1 MNSMPASAISTIRKL
16 LHITREIKMGLSLIC
31 AFLTE
36 ISQNRPYPIFATV
49 FAHMKTSLFMVRP
62 FQTDRQAGIDRRRTV
77 CRLAIPLQFQSQ
89 QFADSR
95 HKNKVF
101 IPYLGASYDLNDN
114 LTAYTSYTTI
124 FRPQVRNLDRN
135 GKPLEPQRG
144 KTYELGL
151 KASWFEGRLNA
162 SAAAFINKRDH
173 WGRNSR

>member
-1 MNSMPASAISTIRKL
+1 MSIGNT
-16 LHITREIKMGLSLIC
+16 
-31 AFLTE
+31 
-36 ISQNRPYPIFATV
+36 ATV
-49 FAHMKTSLFMVRP
+49 PIAT
-62 FQTDRQAGIDRRRTV
+62 I
-77 CRLAIPLQFQSQ
+77 
-89 QFADSR
+89 FADSR

-162 SAAAFINKRDH
+162 SAARLSINATI
-173 WGRNSR
+173 WGKKFAMMNINVFTMNLLTTQRPKAWNCPSADA